1 MDCPPVESAGL
12 ESQPPLAARMSVARG
27 VISWLATQRGFTRA
41 VGGTGMRMGFA
52 RRFIAGETLDDA
64 LAAAAGLNAAGMSTI
79 LNQLGEH
86 VKNAEE
92 ARASYRSYLEIL
104 ESLSQRKI
112 NGTIT
117 VKPTQIA
124 LELDFNLCRELTL
137 ELVRRAEAIGN
148 FVEIDMEHSGTTEAT
163 VSLFEHVRRQHENV
177 GLAVQS
183 YLRRT
188 RADLERL
195 RPLHPKIRLVKG
207 AYQEPAEV
215 AFPDK
220 REVDQSY
227 RELMGVLFA
236 DGFVPAIATHD
247 EALLAEAKSLAKRHQ
262 RSSSEWEVQMLLGVR
277 RDLQE
282 SLVREGYQMRVY
294 VTYGTEW
301 VPYFMRRL
309 AERPANVAFV
319 LRSLMKKGS

>member
-1 MDCPPVESAGL
+1 V
-12 ESQPPLAARMSVARG
+12 SVARG
-27 VISWLATQRGFTRA
+27 LISWLATQRGFTRA
-41 VGGTGMRMGFA
+41 VGGTGMRLGFA
-52 RRFIAGETLDDA
+52 RRFIAGESLEDA
-64 LAAAAGLNAAGMSTI
+64 LRAAAGLNAAGMSVI
-79 LNQLGEH
+79 LNHLGEH

-104 ESLSQRKI
+104 ESLARRKI
-112 NGTIT
+112 DGTIT

-124 LELDFNLCRELTL
+124 LELDFDLCRDLTL
-137 ELVRRAEAIGN
+137 ELVRQAEAIGN

-163 VSLFEHVRRQHENV
+163 VSLFEHVRRRHENV

-188 RADLERL
+188 RSDLERL

-207 AYQEPAEV
+207 AYQEPADV

-220 REVDQSY
+220 RDVDESY

-247 EALLAEAKSLAKRHQ
+247 EALLADAKSLANRHQ
-262 RSSSEWEVQMLLGVR
+262 RSAREWEAQMLLGVR
-277 RDLQE
+277 RDLQD

>member
-1 MDCPPVESAGL
+1 
-12 ESQPPLAARMSVARG
+12 MSEARG

-41 VGGTGMRMGFA
+41 VGGTGMRLGFA
-52 RRFIAGETLDDA
+52 RRFIAGETLDEA

-92 ARASYRSYLEIL
+92 ARASYRSYLAIL
-104 ESLSQRKI
+104 ESLSSRKI
-112 NGTIT
+112 DGTIT

-137 ELVRRAEAIGN
+137 ELVRRADAIGN

-188 RADLERL
+188 RADLDRL

-207 AYQEPAEV
+207 AYQEPADV

-220 REVDQSY
+220 HDVDQSY

-262 RSSSEWEVQMLLGVR
+262 RSSREWEVQMLLGVR

-282 SLVREGYQMRVY
+282 SMVREGCQMRVY

-319 LRSLMKKGS
+319 LRSLMKRGS

>member
-1 MDCPPVESAGL
+1 MDSPPVESAGL
-12 ESQPPLAARMSVARG
+12 ESQAPSAARMSVARG

-41 VGGTGMRMGFA
+41 VGSTGMRMGFA

-64 LAAAAGLNAAGMSTI
+64 LAAAAALNAAGLSVI

-104 ESLSQRKI
+104 ESLSGRKI
-112 NGTIT
+112 DGTIT

-124 LELDFNLCRELTL
+124 LELDFGLCRELTL

-207 AYQEPAEV
+207 AYQEPADV

-220 REVDQSY
+220 RDVDQSY

-262 RSSSEWEVQMLLGVR
+262 RSPREWEVQMLLGVR
-277 RDLQE
+277 RDLQD

>member
-1 MDCPPVESAGL
+1 
-12 ESQPPLAARMSVARG
+12 MSVARG

-41 VGGTGMRMGFA
+41 VGGTGMRLGFA
-52 RRFIAGETLDDA
+52 RRFIAGETLDEA

-92 ARASYRSYLEIL
+92 ARASYRSYLAIL
-104 ESLSQRKI
+104 ESLSSRKI
-112 NGTIT
+112 DGTIT

-137 ELVRRAEAIGN
+137 ELVRRADAIGN

-207 AYQEPAEV
+207 AYQEPADV

-220 REVDQSY
+220 HDVDQSY

-262 RSSSEWEVQMLLGVR
+262 RSSREWEVQMLLGVR